1 MKAASPQSKNR
12 LTLLFLPLSMF
23 LIVLGWTAG
32 SHPAFA
38 KREGKISRSGIAPAP
53 LMTQTGIASYYG
65 ERYQGRRTASGES
78 FDMNKLTAAHRSLPF
93 GTAVRVTNLTNHRSV
108 VVRINDRGPYVGDR
122 IIDLSLEAAR
132 QLDMTTAGIVQ
143 VRMEAID
150 AREQPAPDITFQ
162 GSERR
167 LAVLMPPAQ
176 ADRYQTGS
184 DVSLKQTLPASR
196 P

>member
-1 MKAASPQSKNR
+1 MKAASPQSKSR
-12 LTLLFLPLSMF
+12 LTLLLLPLSMF

-38 KREGKISRSGIAPAP
+38 KREGKISRTGTSPAP

-65 ERYQGRRTASGES
+65 ERYQGRRTASGEF

-150 AREQPAPDITFQ
+150 AREKPAADITFQ
-162 GSERR
+162 GDERR

-184 DVSLKQTLPASR
+184 DVSLK
-196 P
+196 